1 MSIFFAAGP
10 ASGIDAKKAYPQKRQ
25 PKNIS
30 HTSHRKNGTA
40 RQDGRKGAGMQGTT
54 DTSQSGRPSFILYTD
69 GSCLKN
75 PGGSGGY
82 GIVLI
87 DTLTGE
93 FQEKSEGF
101 FSTTNNRME
110 VMAAIEGLSMV
121 PSGSEVELVSDSQY
135 LVKTL
140 DGYFSRN
147 KNHDLWAALDR
158 AMAGKNVRTKWVRGH
173 NGTKYNERCDEL
185 AMAAAYAPSSAD
197 TGYHGSVPSSSQA
210 PVPAPARDSQGKAG
224 SMGSTLP
231 DTIPAPGGAEIY
243 GGEKRTVK
251 PGCMAAIQSLNHQ
264 GNLRFKDFASLKTG
278 GIDGWSRLKDPRE
291 LVDEGTAAALEAAF
305 PSPADAVACVRWY
318 GRGLKFPLCI
328 RKVLVDAEIR
338 ENAAKTKYAARR

>member
-1 MSIFFAAGP
+1 MQETRHTDTDTG
-10 ASGIDAKKAYPQKRQ
+10 ASGK
-25 PKNIS
+25 S
-30 HTSHRKNGTA
+30 L
-40 RQDGRKGAGMQGTT
+40 
-54 DTSQSGRPSFILYTD
+54 FILYTD

-87 DTLTGE
+87 DALTGE

-110 VMAAIEGLSMV
+110 VMAAIKGLSMV
-121 PSGSEVELVSDSQY
+121 PPGSEVELVSDSQY

-158 AMAGKNVRTKWVRGH
+158 AMAGKDVRTKWVRGH
-173 NGTKYNERCDEL
+173 NGTQYNERCDQL

-197 TGYHGSVPSSSQA
+197 TGYNGSVPSSSQA
-210 PVPAPARDSQGKAG
+210 PVPATDRGSQGKTG
-224 SMGSTLP
+224 SMVSTLP
-231 DTIPAPGGAEIY
+231 DTIPAPGGVEIY
-243 GGEKRTVK
+243 EGEKRTVK
-251 PGCMAAIQSLNHQ
+251 PECIAAIQSLNHK
-264 GNLRFKDFASLKTG
+264 GNLRFKDFAGLKTG
-278 GIDGWSRLKDPRE
+278 GIDGWSALKDPRE
-291 LVDEGTAAALEAAF
+291 LVDEGTAAALKAAF

-328 RKVLVDAEIR
+328 RKALVDAEIR
-338 ENAAKTKYAARR
+338 ENAAKGKQMAWR